1 MALSMKNTLT
11 SLTLSS
17 VMLFAAYL
25 SGAKPMPFNFAETA
39 ASHQNT
45 SVVKADADV
54 GPVIRKKAKRA
65 FTAPYFSFGKSNF
78 SAGVRQ

>member
-25 SGAKPMPFNFAETA
+25 SGEKPMPFNFAAAT
-39 ASHQNT
+39 ASHQNAL
-45 SVVKADADV
+45 VVKADADV

-78 SAGVRQ
+78 IPGVRQ